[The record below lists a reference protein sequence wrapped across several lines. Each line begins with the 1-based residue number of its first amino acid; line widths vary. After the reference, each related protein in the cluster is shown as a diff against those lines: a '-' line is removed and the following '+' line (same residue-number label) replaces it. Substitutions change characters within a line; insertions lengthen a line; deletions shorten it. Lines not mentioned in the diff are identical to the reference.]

1 MKANWYM
8 VLIKGI
14 VMILLAILVFNSPGG
29 ALLAYALY
37 IGLGLLLTGIVMLF
51 RGISLRKVNTN
62 WGWTVFEGLLDIFLG
77 YVLLANPLVTAA
89 ILPFI
94 FGFWAVFYGVLLL
107 IHSFSGS
114 ENKGMK
120 IVSAIL
126 MIFIGMMIMHNP
138 LIAGMTVAIWV
149 AILLL
154 IVGIYNVIISFS
166 LKKPTN

>member
-94 FGFWAVFYGVLLL
+94 FGFWAVFYGALLL
-107 IHSFSGS
+107 INSVSGS

-126 MIFIGMMIMHNP
+126 LILIGIMIMHNP
-138 LIAGMTVAIWV
+138 LVVGMTVAIWV

-166 LKKPTN
+166 LR